1 MEFKGLLRSSK
12 IWLLLLMIHVYKTV
26 RSEEVEIIQ
35 KMNPE
40 SHMNISEII
49 QFWGYPAEE
58 YEVLTEDGY
67 YLSLNRIP
75 GHTKSSKSS
84 VLLLHCLTMEG
95 TVWIANH
102 PHQSLGFIL
111 ADAGYDVWIGNIRGT
126 TWSRRHKHFSIDEEE
141 FWNFSFHEV
150 GIYDLSAIIN
160 FILHK
165 KGEDHLY
172 FICHS
177 QGCNIGFVAF
187 SIIPHLAAKVKMFF
201 ALAPLYTLQDTKSV
215 ILQIT
220 RLPESLIKII
230 FGRKE
235 FSLLSPQLRA
245 QVARMCS
252 NQPLGMI
259 CQQALFLVGGFN
271 DRSLNTSRVDVYIS
285 RFPDYTSVKNIVHWS
300 QTSHSGQF
308 QHFDYGSKNKDIYN
322 QTTPPLYNIEAIT
335 IPIALYSAGQDWV
348 SQLSEIAQL
357 QSRITNLIHKQKFP
371 EWNHWNFIWGL
382 DAPSCLYTEIPALM
396 EKL

>member
-1 MEFKGLLRSSK
+1 MGQFKGLLRCST
-12 IWLLLLMIHVYKTV
+12 IWLLLLMIHVYENV
-26 RSEEVEIIQ
+26 RSEEVETIR

-75 GHTKSSKSS
+75 GHTKSSKSP
-84 VLLLHCLTMEG
+84 VFLLHCLTMEG
-95 TVWIANH
+95 SVWIANL

-126 TWSRRHKHFSIDEEE
+126 TWSRRHQNFSIDQEE
-141 FWNFSFHEV
+141 FWNFSFHEI

-165 KGEDHLY
+165 SGQEDLY
-172 FICHS
+172 FVCHS
-177 QGCNIGFVAF
+177 QGCNIGFVGF
-187 SIIPHLAAKVKMFF
+187 SRIPQLAAKVKMFF

-215 ILQIT
+215 LLQIT
-220 RLPESLIKII
+220 RLPESLLKII

-235 FSLLSPQLRA
+235 FCLLSPKLRA
-245 QVARMCS
+245 QLARMCS
-252 NQPLGMI
+252 YQPLNMI
-259 CQQALFLVGGFN
+259 CKQGLFLVGGFSE
-271 DRSLNTSRVDVYIS
+271 RSLNSNRVDVYLS

-300 QTSHSGQF
+300 QTSYSGRF
-308 QHFDYGSKNKDIYN
+308 QYYDYGSKNKVIYN
-322 QTTPPLYNIEAIT
+322 QTTPPLYDIEAIT
-335 IPIALYSAGQDWV
+335 IPTAMWSGYQDWV
-348 SQLSEIAQL
+348 SRPSEIAKL
-357 QSRITNLIHKQKFP
+357 QHRITNLIHEKKFP
-371 EWNHWNFIWGL
+371 EWNHWDFIWGL
-382 DAPSCLYTEIPALM
+382 DAASCLYAEILALM
-396 EKL
+396 QE